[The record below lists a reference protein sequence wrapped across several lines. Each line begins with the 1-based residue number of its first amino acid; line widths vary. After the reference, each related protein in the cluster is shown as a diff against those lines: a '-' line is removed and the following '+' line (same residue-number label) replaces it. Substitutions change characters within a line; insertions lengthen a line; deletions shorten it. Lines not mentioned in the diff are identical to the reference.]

1 MAQPSLLLAL
11 MSARVVS
18 AQRLVGPPQAALGRV
33 GLVQAAL
40 VQIRNRPKLKV
51 LKSLHKEFA

>member
-11 MSARVVS
+11 MSAQVVS
-18 AQRLVGPPQAALGRV
+18 ARRLVGPPQASLGRV
-33 GLVQAAL
+33 VLVQNY
-40 VQIRNRPKLKV
+40 NRPKLKV